1 MSQLERTLAELM
13 SRSSLYEFLPAF
25 VTSTS
30 RIYANVTTKGLKDGL
45 VLDTDTEK
53 QLMKE
58 VIQEALQRTLVEE
71 VNKRYRREDG
81 TESKQPLLLAHPSGY
96 AESTN
101 PALDMLES
109 ACIAGLMERDWAC
122 QDSFLPV

>member
-1 MSQLERTLAELM
+1 MSQLERTLAELT
-13 SRSSLYEFLPAF
+13 SRSSLYEFLPVF

-30 RIYANVTTKGLKDGL
+30 RIYANVTSKGLKDGL

-53 QLMKE
+53 QLTKD

-96 AESTN
+96 TETTN
-101 PALDMLES
+101 PALDLIEPT
-109 ACIAGLMERDWAC
+109 CIAGLMDRDWAY